1 VKPVILLRTA
11 AVLAFLH
18 GVLHTIG
25 GVFASPA
32 PGAQADAAAVM
43 KANHFDA
50 LGASRTY
57 WDFFLGF
64 GLLISITFFVEAA
77 VFWQLGSLA
86 KTTAKTNSTPIRPM
100 LAAFCVGYI
109 ASAVVSARYFFSV
122 PAAME
127 LVIAACLAGA
137 FITARKSANQD

>member
-1 VKPVILLRTA
+1 VKPTILLRTA

-18 GVLHTIG
+18 GVLHTVG

-77 VFWQLGSLA
+77 VFWQLSSLA
-86 KTTAKTNSTPIRPM
+86 RTNGTPIRPM
-100 LAAFCVGYI
+100 LATFCVGYI
-109 ASAVVSARYFFSV
+109 ASAVVSARYFFSI

-137 FITARKSANQD
+137 FMTVRKSAIQD